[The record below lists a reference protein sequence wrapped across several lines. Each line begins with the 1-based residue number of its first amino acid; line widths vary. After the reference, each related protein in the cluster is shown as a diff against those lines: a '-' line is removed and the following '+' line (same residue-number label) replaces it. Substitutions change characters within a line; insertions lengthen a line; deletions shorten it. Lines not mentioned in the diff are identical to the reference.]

1 MYIHIGNGKTVRK
14 CDIEA
19 ILDLDAATVS
29 VYTRRYLSKAQKE
42 GRVEILGLDIPR
54 SLVLMRDKKIYL
66 SALTVSTIA
75 S

>member
-19 ILDLDAATVS
+19 ILDLDGATVS
-29 VYTRRYLSKAQKE
+29 VYTRRYLSNAQKE
-42 GRVEILGLDIPR
+42 GRVEIFGLDIPR

-66 SALTVSTIA
+66 SALTVSTIT